1 MRAPT
6 DLPRRRRSASGR
18 IALLL
23 VVGAI
28 FLLMVSLRGIAGFYT
43 DFLWFEELDITG
55 VWKGV
60 LGAKIVLGAV
70 FTAVFFAIMW
80 ANLAIADLIAPTFRP
95 MGPEEQFVERYHE
108 VVGNR
113 GGLVRLAMAGLFAL
127 IAGPGVAGQWNS
139 WVLFRNRVP
148 FGASDLQFGRDI
160 GFYVFELPFL
170 KFVVDW
176 LFATLVIVLIVT
188 AVAHYLNGGIRFQ
201 TPLQKV
207 TPQVKAHL
215 SVLLAVLALL
225 KAVQYFL
232 QRYELVYS
240 SRGVVQG
247 AGYTDVNAQLPA
259 LNLLVVISLFA
270 VALFLVNI
278 LRRGWVLPVIA
289 VGLWALVSVAVG
301 AAYPA
306 FVQKFRVQPTESTK
320 ERPYIQRNITATRA
334 AYNLR
339 DTRLNDFE
347 AAADRNAV
355 DLSANEETIRN
366 LRLWDPS
373 ALQETYKRLQEIR
386 NFYQIND
393 VDVDRYMIDGRPT
406 QVLISARE
414 LNVAGIPS
422 PSWVNQHL
430 VYTHGYGAVVTPSS
444 AVAPDGNP
452 DFRLKDLPPRG
463 VPAVDEQPA
472 IYYGQGVDGY
482 AIVRTAQREIDYTE
496 ANGTNHTTV
505 YQGDGG
511 VRMDTVF
518 RRAALALRFGDLN
531 PFISTFVT
539 SDSRAIYVRNID
551 ERVRKAA
558 PFLRFDADPYPV
570 ILGGRM
576 VWIYD
581 AYTTTSRYPYAQRAD
596 TSRLSAQS
604 ELGNANFNY
613 VRNSI
618 KVVIDAYTGEMT
630 YYVVDPSD
638 PIARAYRKAFPKL
651 FTDGSTVEPELRAH
665 FRYPED
671 IFKVQTNMFG
681 LYHITNPGDFY
692 NRTDA
697 WDIAQQPGVVASA
710 APVGLVPGPAG
721 QPVRAKEARMDP
733 YYLLMKLPNAEDEDF
748 LMLQPF
754 VPFSRDDSRK
764 DMTAFMVAKSD
775 PAEYG
780 TLEAFIMP
788 RDRPVDGPALVN
800 ARINQQPEISQ
811 QITLLSTAGSD
822 VKLGNLLVIPVNQ
835 SLLHVQPLYVQAEG
849 TPLPQLKKVIAVFG
863 ERVVMRDSLE
873 EALTVLFGGSPPT
886 LEQQGPNQ
894 QGAQAPPPSPTPGGT
909 PPVGGVNPNVA
920 ELLRQANAKFETA
933 NQALARGDLAAYQRD
948 INDAR
953 DLIRR
958 ATEATSPAVAAGPPP
973 TAPPTTARATA

>member
-6 DLPRRRRSASGR
+6 DLPRRRRSTSGR
-18 IALLL
+18 IALL
-23 VVGAI
+23 VIAAAV
-28 FLLMVSLRGIAGFYT
+28 FLLLISLRGIAGFYT
-43 DFLWFEELDITG
+43 DFLWFDELGITS

-60 LGAKIVLGAV
+60 LGTKIVLGAV
-70 FTAVFFAIMW
+70 FTVVFFALLW

-108 VVGNR
+108 VVGSR
-113 GGLVRLAMAGLFAL
+113 GGLVRVGVAAVFAL

-139 WVLFRNRVP
+139 WLLFRNQVP
-148 FGASDLQFGRDI
+148 FGATDAQFGRDI
-160 GFYVFELPFL
+160 GFYVFQLPFL

-176 LFATLVIVLIVT
+176 LFASMVIVLIVT
-188 AVAHYLNGGIRFQ
+188 AAAHYLNGGIRFQ

-232 QRYELVYS
+232 ERYELVYAT
-240 SRGVVQG
+240 RGVVQG

-270 VALFLVNI
+270 VVLFLVNI

-306 FVQKFRVQPTESTK
+306 FVQKFRVQPTESTR

-339 DTRLNDFE
+339 DTKLNDFE
-347 AAADRNAV
+347 ASPDRNTV
-355 DLSANEETIRN
+355 DLNGNEETIRN
-366 LRLWDPS
+366 VRLWDPS
-373 ALQETYKRLQEIR
+373 ALEETYKRLQEIR

-406 QVLISARE
+406 QVLVSARE
-414 LNVAGIPS
+414 LNIAGIPS

-444 AVAPDGNP
+444 AVAADGNP

-463 VPAVDEQPA
+463 VPDVGQQPA

-482 AIVRTAQREIDYTE
+482 AIVRTEQREIDYTE
-496 ANGTNHTTV
+496 ADGTNHTTV
-505 YQGDGG
+505 YEGDGG
-511 VRMDTVF
+511 VPMDSVV

-531 PFISTFVT
+531 PFISSFVT
-539 SDSRAIYVRNID
+539 SESRAIYVRNID

-558 PFLRFDADPYPV
+558 PFLRFDSDPYPV
-570 ILGGRM
+570 IIGGRM
-576 VWIYD
+576 QWIYD

-596 TSRLSAQS
+596 TSRLLAQS
-604 ELGNANFNY
+604 DLANANFNY
-613 VRNSI
+613 VRNSV
-618 KVVIDAYTGEMT
+618 KVVIDAYTGKMT
-630 YYVVDPSD
+630 YHVVDPTD
-638 PIARAYRKAFPKL
+638 PIARGYRKAFPKL
-651 FTDGSTVEPELRAH
+651 FTDGTNVDAELRAH

-671 IFKVQTNMFG
+671 MFKVQTNMFG

-710 APVGLVPGPAG
+710 APVGLAPGPAA

-733 YYLLMKLPNAEDEDF
+733 YYLLMKLPNSEEEDF
-748 LMLQPF
+748 LILQPF

-775 PAEYG
+775 PADYG

-788 RDRPVDGPALVN
+788 RDRPIDGPALIN

-835 SLLHVQPLYVQAEG
+835 SLLYVQPLYVQAEG
-849 TPLPQLKKVIAVFG
+849 TPLPQLKRVIAVFG
-863 ERVVMRDSLE
+863 DRVVMRESLE
-873 EALTVLFGGSPPT
+873 DALTDIFGGSPPT

-894 QGAQAPPPSPTPGGT
+894 QGGQQAPSTPTPGAQ
-909 PPVGGVNPNVA
+909 PPPTGGVSPDVA
-920 ELLRQANAKFETA
+920 QLLREANAKFETA
-933 NQALARGDLAAYQRD
+933 NQALVRGDLAAYQRD
-948 INDAR
+948 INDAQA
-953 DLIRR
+953 LIRR
-958 ATEATSPAVAAGPPP
+958 ASEAAGGSVAAPAP
-973 TAPPTTARATA
+973 TTPTTARATA

>member
-1 MRAPT
+1 MRAST

-18 IALLL
+18 IALVLIAAAVF
-23 VVGAI
+23 VVMI
-28 FLLMVSLRGIAGFYT
+28 SLRGIAGFYT
-43 DFLWFEELDITG
+43 DFLWFDELDITS

-60 LGAKIVLGAV
+60 LGAKVVLGAI

-95 MGPEEQFVERYHE
+95 MGPEEQLVERYHE
-108 VVGNR
+108 VIGSR
-113 GGLVRLAMAGLFAL
+113 GGLVRVALAAVFAL

-139 WVLFRNRVP
+139 WVLFRNHVP
-148 FGASDLQFGRDI
+148 FGATDAQFGRDI
-160 GFYVFELPFL
+160 GFYVFQLPFL

-176 LFATLVIVLIVT
+176 LFASFVIVLIVT

-232 QRYELVYS
+232 ERYELVYAT
-240 SRGVVQG
+240 RGVVQG
-247 AGYTDVNAQLPA
+247 AGYTDVKAQLPA

-320 ERPYIQRNITATRA
+320 EQPYIQRNIAATRA
-334 AYNLR
+334 AFNLK
-339 DTRLNDFE
+339 DTKLNDFP
-347 AAADRNAV
+347 ASFDPNAADLAQNAQ
-355 DLSANEETIRN
+355 TIRN
-366 LRLWDPS
+366 VRLWDPS
-373 ALQETYKRLQEIR
+373 ALEETYKRLQEIR

-393 VDVDRYMIDGRPT
+393 VDVDRYMIDGQPT
-406 QVLISARE
+406 QVLVSARE
-414 LNVAGIPS
+414 LNINGIPS

-452 DFRLKDLPPRG
+452 DFTLKDLPPEG
-463 VPAVDEQPA
+463 VPRVEQPA
-472 IYYGQGVDGY
+472 IYYGQGVGGY
-482 AIVRTAQREIDYTE
+482 AIVDTEQREIDYTE
-496 ANGTNHTTV
+496 ADGTNHTTV
-505 YQGDGG
+505 YQGGGG
-511 VRMDTVF
+511 VRMDSFV

-531 PFISTFVT
+531 PFISSFVT

-558 PFLRFDADPYPV
+558 PFLRFDADPYPAV
-570 ILGGRM
+570 VGGKLL
-576 VWIYD
+576 WIYD
-581 AYTTTSRYPYAQRAD
+581 AYTTTSRFPYSQRAD
-596 TSRLSAQS
+596 TSRLLPQS
-604 ELGNANFNY
+604 ELNANFNY

-618 KVVIDAYTGEMT
+618 KVVIDAYSGKMT
-630 YYVVDPSD
+630 YYIVDESD
-638 PIARAYRKAFPKL
+638 PIAQAYRKAFPKL
-651 FTDGSTVEPELRAH
+651 FTDGAAIEPELRAH

-671 IFKVQTNMFG
+671 MFKVQTNMFG

-710 APVGLVPGPAG
+710 APIGPAAG
-721 QPVRAKEARMDP
+721 ANQPIRAKEARMDP
-733 YYLLMKLPNAEDEDF
+733 YYLLMKLPNSEREDF
-748 LMLQPF
+748 LILQPF

-764 DMTAFMVAKSD
+764 DLTAFMVAKSD

-780 TLEAFIMP
+780 TLEAFVMP
-788 RDRPVDGPALVN
+788 RTRPIDGPALIN
-800 ARINQQPEISQ
+800 SRINQDPVISQ

-835 SLLHVQPLYVQAEG
+835 TLLYVQPLYVAAEG
-849 TPLPQLKKVIAVFG
+849 TPLPQLKRVIAVFG
-863 ERVVMRDSLE
+863 DQVVMENSLE
-873 EALTVLFGGSPPT
+873 EALTRIFGGSPET
-886 LEQQGPNQ
+886 LEQQGASQ
-894 QGAQAPPPSPTPGGT
+894 QVGPTPSPPSGSQAPAQGGID
-909 PPVGGVNPNVA
+909 PDVV

-933 NQALARGDLAAYQRD
+933 NQALGRGDLAAYQRD

-953 DLIRR
+953 ELIRR
-958 ATEATSPAVAAGPPP
+958 ASESSGLPTSTGPSP
-973 TAPPTTARATA
+973 TTSTTARATA

>member
-1 MRAPT
+1 MRAAT
-6 DLPRRRRSASGR
+6 DLPRRRRSTSGR
-18 IALLL
+18 IVLLL
-23 VVGAI
+23 IAGAVLI
-28 FLLMVSLRGIAGFYT
+28 LLVSLRGIAGFYT
-43 DFLWFEELDITG
+43 DFLWFEELEITS

-60 LGAKIVLGAV
+60 LGAKIILGAV
-70 FTAVFFAIMW
+70 FTAVFFAILW

-113 GGLVRLAMAGLFAL
+113 GGLVRLGVAALFAL

-139 WVLFRNRVP
+139 WVLFRNQVP
-148 FGASDLQFGRDI
+148 FGASDAQFGRDI

-176 LFATLVIVLIVT
+176 LFAAMVIVLIVT

-232 QRYELVYS
+232 ERYELVYS

-270 VALFLVNI
+270 VVLFLVNI

-306 FVQKFRVQPTESTK
+306 FVQKFRVQPTESTR

-347 AAADRNAV
+347 ASPDRNAV
-355 DLSANEETIRN
+355 DLGANEETIRN
-366 LRLWDPS
+366 ARLWDPS

-406 QVLISARE
+406 QVLVSARE
-414 LNVAGIPS
+414 LNIAGIPS

-463 VPAVDEQPA
+463 VPAVDQQPA

-482 AIVRTAQREIDYTE
+482 AIVRTKQQEIDYTE

-511 VRMDTVF
+511 VRMNGLV
-518 RRAALALRFGDLN
+518 RRVALALRFGDLN
-531 PFISTFVT
+531 PLISSFVT

-570 ILGGRM
+570 ILSGRM
-576 VWIYD
+576 VWVYD
-581 AYTTTSRYPYAQRAD
+581 AYTTTSRYPYSQRAD

-604 ELGNANFNY
+604 ELLNANFNY
-613 VRNSI
+613 VRNSV

-630 YYVVDPSD
+630 YYAVDPSD
-638 PIARAYRKAFPKL
+638 PIVRAYRKAFPKL
-651 FTDGSTVEPELRAH
+651 FTDGAEVPAELRAH

-671 IFKVQTNMFG
+671 VFKVQTNMFG
-681 LYHITNPGDFY
+681 VYHITNPGDFY

-710 APVGLVPGPAG
+710 APVGLAPGPT

-733 YYLLMKLPNAEDEDF
+733 YYLLMKLPNSEDEDF

-775 PAEYG
+775 PSEYG

-835 SLLHVQPLYVQAEG
+835 SLLYVQPLYVQAEG

-863 ERVVMRDSLE
+863 DRVVMEDSLE
-873 EALTVLFGGSPPT
+873 QALTEIFGSSPPT

-894 QGAQAPPPSPTPGGT
+894 QGEQPAGPGEPRPGAAPPTT
-909 PPVGGVNPNVA
+909 GGVNTTVA
-920 ELLRQANAKFETA
+920 DLLRQADGRFETA

-948 INDAR
+948 INEAR

-958 ATEATSPAVAAGPPP
+958 ASEAAGGAVAAPAPA
-973 TAPPTTARATA
+973 TPPTTARATA